1 MNTRPLVLHDDTLE
15 RYSFGPE
22 HPMGPDRVRL
32 AMKLSEHFH
41 LLDRVDIAPAPA
53 ASEDLL
59 LRIHTPEYL
68 EALKEGRPR
77 PEFGIGD
84 DDHPLAPNL
93 HTIARHVVSGTVEAT
108 RAVWEGEVKRAVN
121 LSGGLHHAGPS
132 KQSGF
137 CTFNDAA
144 VAISWLLDHGATRIA
159 YVDLDAHHGD
169 GVEQAFWD
177 DPRVLTISVHESGLY
192 LFPGTGFAN
201 DIGGPHAAGTA
212 VNVALPKGTS
222 DIDWL
227 YAVHGIVPPLLQKF
241 RPEIVITQ
249 HGADA
254 HRRDPLTDLDVS
266 VDALAKAYRSMSRWA
281 DRFCGGKWVAIGG
294 GGYQRDSVARTWTH
308 LVAAILGEKLD
319 PEAPMPGWWAD
330 EARCETSDTIGD
342 IGARNVL
349 KEYHPER
356 VLNDNP
362 CGPIVATS
370 RAIFPYWGL
379 VPYH

>member
-32 AMKLSEHFH
+32 AMKLSEHFD

-93 HTIARHVVSGTVEAT
+93 HTIARHVVSGTLEAT

-227 YAVHGIVPPLLQKF
+227 YAVHGI
-241 RPEIVITQ
+241 
-249 HGADA
+249 G
-254 HRRDPLTDLDVS
+254 
-266 VDALAKAYRSMSRWA
+266 
-281 DRFCGGKWVAIGG
+281 
-294 GGYQRDSVARTWTH
+294 
-308 LVAAILGEKLD
+308 
-319 PEAPMPGWWAD
+319 
-330 EARCETSDTIGD
+330 
-342 IGARNVL
+342 
-349 KEYHPER
+349 
-356 VLNDNP
+356 
-362 CGPIVATS
+362 
-370 RAIFPYWGL
+370 
-379 VPYH
+379 